1 MPSWLRWF
9 VLGIVAAFAGLGGGA
24 YLFVTA
30 GGVPMETSARPLPLE
45 QTVARLALRASIGN
59 AADEKSPL
67 PVDDANMLAGL
78 DQYKE
83 HCAVCH
89 GIAGR
94 PRPVI
99 SRGMFP
105 HPPQLFEKGDMVTG
119 DPEGIT
125 YWKVTHGIRLSG
137 MPGFGGA
144 LSDTQR
150 WQVTMLVA
158 RADRLSPAVRAAL
171 ATVARDGGKTSR

>member
-1 MPSWLRWF
+1 MSPRFSWF
-9 VLGIVAAFAGLGGGA
+9 VLGMVTAFMGFVVGA
-24 YLFVTA
+24 YLFVRA
-30 GGVPMETSARPLPLE
+30 GGVSMETSAKPLPLE
-45 QTVARLALRASIGN
+45 KTVARLALRASLGN
-59 AADEKSPL
+59 AADEKDPL
-67 PVDDANMLAGL
+67 PVDDANVLAGL

-89 GIAGR
+89 GIPGR
-94 PRPVI
+94 PRTAI

-105 HPPQLFEKGDMVTG
+105 PPPQLFEKDGMVTR

-137 MPGFGGA
+137 MPRFEGV
-144 LSDTQR
+144 LSNTQR

-158 RADRLSPAVRAAL
+158 RADKLSPAVRAAL
-171 ATVARDGGKTSR
+171 ATVASDVGKASR